1 MRVGFGQFRDPLP
14 EYLQFAAQY
23 GATDVLLNTANLPS
37 DNGRW
42 ELDDLVKLR
51 LNIEQYGLKLAALEN
66 VPVSF
71 YDDVM
76 LGGPRR
82 DEQIENMV
90 YTIRNMARAGIPIFG
105 YHWMPSHVWRTTPAE
120 IRCGAVATAFDYA
133 EAEQKADLATDASL
147 AKRRSGRISN
157 IGSSSSHPLPK
168 KKESAWASIP
178 AIRRWRGSAAFLC
191 SSVTSTPTSALSR
204 FTHPTATPSSSAKA
218 RLPKCKAKTST
229 R

>member
-14 EYLQFAAQY
+14 EYLQFAAQF

-51 LNIEQYGLKLAALEN
+51 KDIEQYGLKLAALEN

-133 EAEQKADLATDASL
+133 EAEQKPISHGASI
-147 AKRRSGRISN
+147 AKRKFGRISN
-157 IGSSSSHPLPK
+157 TGSSSSHPLPK
-168 KKESAWASIP
+168 KKASAWASIP
-178 AIRRWRGSAAFLC
+178 AIRRWRGLAAFPC
-191 SSVTSTPTSALSR
+191 SSATSTPTSASSR
-204 FTHPTATPSSSAKA
+204 FTHPTATPSNSAKA
-218 RLPKCKAKTST
+218 RLPRCRARTST